1 MLNVLFRFDRSD
13 VGYGNT
19 IASVLERLDRA
30 LISPEPLI
38 SDMNWQADWG
48 LRARMFVTMFLLF
61 ALYIVFAGALALYI
75 GGGLWL
81 FALLFASFSLV
92 QYYFSDTLTLKS
104 MGAKTVSADEYPQLH
119 ASIERLSQQAD
130 LPKPK
135 VAVVDSTVP
144 NAFATGRNQKN
155 AAVCVTTGIM
165 DTLDQEELDGVLA
178 HELAHV
184 KNSDMMVMTIASFLS
199 TIAFMIVR
207 WGAFFG
213 GGHGR
218 GGGREGGGGIVVAIL
233 VSLVVWIIS
242 YLLIRALSRYREY
255 AADRGAAAITG
266 NPSALASALLKISGE
281 MDKVP
286 KDDMREEAEM
296 NAFFIIP
303 IKSGIVG
310 RLFSTHPPTE
320 RRVEQLRDLEREM
333 QSF

>member
-1 MLNVLFRFDRSD
+1 MK
-13 VGYGNT
+13 
-19 IASVLERLDRA
+19 
-30 LISPEPLI
+30 
-38 SDMNWQADWG
+38 WQADWG
-48 LRARMFVTMFLLF
+48 LRFRMFLTMFLLF
-61 ALYIVFAGALALYI
+61 ALYIVFAGVIAAYMGSFVVFVVLF
-75 GGGLWL
+75 GGM
-81 FALLFASFSLV
+81 SLV
-92 QYYFSDTLTLKS
+92 QYYFSDTLTLRS
-104 MGAKTVSADEYPQLH
+104 MGAKTVSADEYPELH

-135 VAVVDSTVP
+135 VAVVDSKVP

-165 DTLDQEELDGVLA
+165 RTLDKDELDGVLA

-184 KNSDMMVMTIASFLS
+184 KNRDMMVMTIASFLS

-218 GGGREGGGGIVVAIL
+218 GRQGGGGGIIVAIL

-286 KDDMREEAEM
+286 KEDMREEAEM

-303 IKSGIVG
+303 IKSGVVG

-320 RRVEQLRDLEREM
+320 KRVEQLRSLERELTA
-333 QSF
+333 